1 VVYVH
6 GEPGVGKTRLI
17 YELQRQAQSPL
28 AWFTCP
34 ADPILRQSLNPF
46 RYFLRQY
53 FGQNSDDTEE
63 INKINFAAALN
74 TLIERLRTETDA
86 SGVQG
91 VIAELERTRSMLGAL
106 VDLYWEGSLYEQLEP
121 ELRFRNTLLA
131 FKMLVQ
137 AESRLQPVIL
147 HVEDVHWLD
156 PDSQELLVT
165 LTRNVHDAPFA
176 VILSGRYRDDGSP
189 FTLELDADVPR
200 ATLDL
205 NTLSLEGTRALAAQ
219 VLAGPLSDVLAN
231 FLSLKTE
238 GNPLFVEQLTLDLRE
253 RALVRRDN
261 HAWDI
266 VSRDVEK
273 IIAPPRG
280 RTEIERLIDIHSE
293 PKAFGDTLYL
303 AAYRGSVAAIDMRG
317 GNLLWNRDVSSYAG
331 LDVDDRQV
339 YVSDD
344 TDAVLALDRRNGGTL
359 WKQPELTGRR
369 LSAPAVSGNHVVV
382 GDFEGYLHWLSPD
395 SGRIVGRTR
404 AASKAIVAPPLA
416 VGDIVFVQDQGGTLG
431 AFRAGG

>member
-1 VVYVH
+1 MIRRAFLLPLASLLLVLHAGCGGLGSWFGGSDNTLQPAKLQSINQPIPIQQLWQTRIGGGARDQSLQLTPALADGRIYAASPDGTVVALDALS
-6 GEPGVGKTRLI
+6 GQRLWTNATQLPISGGVGLSAIGGLVVFGTI
-17 YELQRQAQSPL
+17 QGQVVA
-28 AWFTCP
+28 
-34 ADPILRQSLNPF
+34 LRQ
-46 RYFLRQY
+46 QD
-53 FGQNSDDTEE
+53 GQEAWRAQVTSEVLAPPRADGGVVVIRSIDGRFTG
-63 INKINFAAALN
+63 FDARSG
-74 TLIERLRTETDA
+74 ERLWVHTYVVPALSLRGNSPPLVA
-86 SGVQG
+86 GNL
-91 VIAELERTRSMLGAL
+91 VIAG
-106 VDLYWEGSLYEQLEP
+106 
-121 ELRFRNTLLA
+121 
-131 FKMLVQ
+131 
-137 AESRLQPVIL
+137 
-147 HVEDVHWLD
+147 LD
-156 PDSQELLVT
+156 TGKLLV
-165 LTRNVHDAPFA
+165 
-176 VILSGRYRDDGSP
+176 
-189 FTLELDADVPR
+189 
-200 ATLDL
+200 
-205 NTLSLEGTRALAAQ
+205 LSLDRGL
-219 VLAGPLSDVLAN
+219 PLTE
-231 FLSLKTE
+231 KT
-238 GNPLFVEQLTLDLRE
+238 
-253 RALVRRDN
+253 
-261 HAWDI
+261 
-266 VSRDVEK
+266 
-273 IIAPPRG
+273 IAPPRG

-293 PKAFGDTLYL
+293 PKALGDTLYL